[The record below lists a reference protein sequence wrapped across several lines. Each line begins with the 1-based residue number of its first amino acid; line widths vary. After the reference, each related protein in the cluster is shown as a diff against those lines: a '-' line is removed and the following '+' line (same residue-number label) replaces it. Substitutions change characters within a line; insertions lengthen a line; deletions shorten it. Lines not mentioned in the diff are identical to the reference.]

1 MLNLHSALN
10 TSMTA
15 VGESFAVATIV
26 DTRGSTPHPRG
37 TSMLIHGNGRITGS
51 LSGGC
56 IDAAVHTAALEAMA
70 QGTSRREHYGYSP
83 TDPFATGLMCGG
95 EVDVHIAPFDA
106 GSSMHR
112 LLETYASLPPADPVA
127 LVRRIDAGS
136 SDSTLISDPST
147 LSVSGLAGLVAP
159 LAGED
164 GSSQAARLC
173 FPLIAAGRTGV
184 IKLDQE
190 SGSCSAGAVELFVE
204 SRLAPPRMIVFGANS
219 YAEELLKLAPA
230 LGYSSTLCDAR
241 AAFTLQPRFGV
252 ADEIS
257 TLWPHD
263 YLAGEIAA
271 RRVDE
276 RTVLCVLTHDPKFDI
291 PLLSLA
297 LGQPLA
303 YVGAMGSRTSHESR
317 MRELRAAAVPEKA
330 LATLHSPIGLDL
342 QAATPGEVA
351 IGIAAEII
359 ASRSPLATGAALN
372 TLSGP
377 IHGGVPGNPSAN
389 AASRQPANR
398 GAPAWT

>member
-26 DTRGSTPHPRG
+26 GTRGSTPHPRG

-56 IDAAVHTAALEAMA
+56 IDAAVHTAALEALA

-112 LLETYASLPPADPVA
+112 LLGTYASLPSADPVA
-127 LVRRIDAGS
+127 LVRRIDAGP

-147 LSVSGLAGLVAP
+147 LSVSGLAGLLAP
-159 LAGED
+159 LVGED

-190 SGSCSAGAVELFVE
+190 SGSCGPGAVELFVE

-219 YAEELLKLAPA
+219 YAEELLKLAPT

-241 AAFTLQPRFGV
+241 AAFTLQPRFRV

-271 RRVDE
+271 RRVDD

-291 PLLSLA
+291 PLLALA
-297 LGQPLA
+297 LGQTVA
-303 YVGAMGSRTSHESR
+303 FVGAMGSRTSHESR

-359 ASRSPLATGAALN
+359 ASRSPLATGSSLN

-377 IHGGVPGNPSAN
+377 IHGGVRGNPSAK

>member
-10 TSMTA
+10 TTTVA

-26 DTRGSTPHPRG
+26 GTRGSAPHPRG
-37 TSMLIHGNGRITGS
+37 TSMLVHEDGRLTGS

-56 IDAAVHTAALEAMA
+56 IDAAVHAAALEALA

-112 LLETYASLPPADPVA
+112 LLRTYASLPPADPVA

-136 SDSTLISDPST
+136 SESTLISDPSAV
-147 LSVSGLAGLVAP
+147 SVSDLAGLLVP

-164 GSSQAARLC
+164 GSPHAARLC
-173 FPLIAAGRTGV
+173 LPLIAAGRTGT
-184 IKLDQE
+184 IELDQE
-190 SGSCSAGAVELFVE
+190 SGSCSSGGIELFVE

-241 AAFTLQPRFGV
+241 AAFTLQPRFRV

-257 TLWPHD
+257 TRWPHD

-271 RRVDE
+271 GRVDE

-291 PLLSLA
+291 PLLALA
-297 LGQPLA
+297 LGEPVA
-303 YVGAMGSRTSHESR
+303 YVGAMGSRTSHDSR

-359 ASRSPLATGAALN
+359 ASRSSLATGAALS

-377 IHGGVPGNPSAN
+377 IHGGDPGSTSAN
-389 AASRQPANR
+389 EASRQPATPE
-398 GAPAWT
+398 APAWT